1 MLQWKDRKARYDT
14 DICPSS
20 SRNLEPRTQMDGLIM
35 IHPSL
40 NLPRDKIAEFCRQHQ
55 IKSLSVFGSAT
66 REDFRPDSDVDFL
79 VEFEANANIGLFEM
93 VEMQD
98 ELSGLLDRRLVDLVT
113 PSVLNNPYRRR
124 AILKDLERVY
134 GA

>member
-1 MLQWKDRKARYDT
+1 MIPTIRYP
-14 DICPSS
+14 PSQ
-20 SRNLEPRTQMDGLIM
+20 NLEPRTQIDSYM

-40 NLPRDKIAEFCRQHQ
+40 NLPRDRIAEFCRQRR

-79 VEFEANANIGLFEM
+79 VEFEESADVGLFEM

-98 ELSGLLDRRLVDLVT
+98 ELSSLLGRRPVDLVT

-134 GA
+134 GV

>member
-1 MLQWKDRKARYDT
+1 
-14 DICPSS
+14 
-20 SRNLEPRTQMDGLIM
+20 M

-40 NLPRDKIAEFCRQHQ
+40 NLPRDKIVEFCRQHR
-55 IKSLSVFGSAT
+55 IKSLSVFGSVT

-79 VEFEANANIGLFEM
+79 VEFEENANIGLFEM

-98 ELSGLLDRRLVDLVT
+98 ELSTLLDQRSVDLVT

-124 AILKDLERVY
+124 TILRNLERVY

>member
-1 MLQWKDRKARYDT
+1 
-14 DICPSS
+14 
-20 SRNLEPRTQMDGLIM
+20 M

-40 NLPRDKIAEFCRQHQ
+40 NLPHDKIANLCRRHG

-79 VEFEANANIGLFEM
+79 VEFEETANIGLFEM
-93 VEMQD
+93 VEMRD
-98 ELSGLLDRRLVDLVT
+98 ELSALLDQRPVDLVT
-113 PSVLNNPYRRR
+113 SSVLNNPYRRR
-124 AILKDLERVY
+124 AILRDLERVY

>member
-1 MLQWKDRKARYDT
+1 
-14 DICPSS
+14 
-20 SRNLEPRTQMDGLIM
+20 M

-40 NLPRDKIAEFCRQHQ
+40 NLPRDKIANLCQQRR

-79 VEFEANANIGLFEM
+79 VEFEESANIGLFEM

-98 ELSGLLDRRLVDLVT
+98 ELSTLLDRPVDLVT

-124 AILKDLERVY
+124 AILRELERVY
-134 GA
+134 DA

>member
-1 MLQWKDRKARYDT
+1 M
-14 DICPSS
+14 
-20 SRNLEPRTQMDGLIM
+20 
-35 IHPSL
+35 
-40 NLPRDKIAEFCRQHQ
+40 
-55 IKSLSVFGSAT
+55 FGSVT

-79 VEFEANANIGLFEM
+79 VEFEENANIGLFEM

-98 ELSGLLDRRLVDLVT
+98 ELSTLLDQRSVDLVT

-124 AILKDLERVY
+124 TILRNLERVY

>member
-1 MLQWKDRKARYDT
+1 M
-14 DICPSS
+14 
-20 SRNLEPRTQMDGLIM
+20 
-35 IHPSL
+35 
-40 NLPRDKIAEFCRQHQ
+40 
-55 IKSLSVFGSAT
+55 FGSVT

-79 VEFEANANIGLFEM
+79 VEFEESANIGLFEM

-98 ELSGLLDRRLVDLVT
+98 ELSTLLDQRSVDLVT

-124 AILKDLERVY
+124 TILRNLERVY

>member
-1 MLQWKDRKARYDT
+1 
-14 DICPSS
+14 
-20 SRNLEPRTQMDGLIM
+20 M

-40 NLPRDKIAEFCRQHQ
+40 NLPRNKIVEFCRQHR
-55 IKSLSVFGSAT
+55 IKSLSVFGSVT

-79 VEFEANANIGLFEM
+79 VEFEESANIGLFEM

-98 ELSGLLDRRLVDLVT
+98 ELSTLLDQRSVDLVT
-113 PSVLNNPYRRR
+113 PSVLNNLYRRR
-124 AILKDLERVY
+124 TILRNLERVY

>member
-1 MLQWKDRKARYDT
+1 MDREARYDT
-14 DICPSS
+14 GIRLSHTGISNHAHRWAAP
-20 SRNLEPRTQMDGLIM
+20 M

-40 NLPRDKIAEFCRQHQ
+40 NLPRDKIVEFCRQHR
-55 IKSLSVFGSAT
+55 IKSLSVFGSVT

-79 VEFEANANIGLFEM
+79 VEFEENANIGLFEM

-98 ELSGLLDRRLVDLVT
+98 ELSTLLDQRSVDLVT

-124 AILKDLERVY
+124 TILRNLERVY